1 MWVEL
6 ENTEHTPEPASWTD
20 AIQAAFSGLL
30 ICVLI
35 LAAFAAAG

>member
-6 ENTEHTPEPASWTD
+6 ENTEHTPEPATWTN
-20 AIQAAFSGLL
+20 AIQAALSGLV
-30 ICVLI
+30 ICALI

>member
-6 ENTEHTPEPASWTD
+6 ENTVPAPEPASWTD